1 MVVLQRAVTNE
12 LQVTKSRVTRIRKKI
27 LSNLQGGSGG
37 RSQVLT
43 GVDNRVCVKAATLG
57 DI

>member
-1 MVVLQRAVTNE
+1 M
-12 LQVTKSRVTRIRKKI
+12 TKSRVTWIRKKI